1 MPDVIAVGR
10 RGAVLACL
18 LAVALTGCRL
28 VNGPERPLPLPEGV
42 IPEQVIDADN
52 PAESVTPLD
61 PDDLADV
68 GKLIQAERQKRLA
81 EARKKDP
88 NAPQPKKYNILALS
102 GGAVYGAYSAGVLCG
117 WTESGLP
124 PEKGGRPV
132 FDVVTGIST
141 GSLIAPFAF
150 LGPQYDH
157 IIRREYTTVRTKDI
171 YVRQRRLTQVLA
183 ESFAD
188 NKPLRE
194 RVERSVDFCVM
205 KELAEAH
212 DQGRRLYIGTTNADT
227 KRIVLWDIGAIA
239 KRGTEDA
246 RRLIVDVIVA
256 STSIPA
262 FFPPVPINVSIDGR
276 QYEELHIDG
285 SVTRSLFFRPPIFPD
300 AAKSDPDRL
309 TGSNLYV
316 LVAGK
321 INPAPAAV
329 RLRTLPLALDASS
342 TVLYSVTR
350 GDLYRMYTYCLLT
363 GMNLR
368 VSAIPEDEEVP
379 KSATEFVPEEMQK
392 LFEAG
397 FKAGRVGD
405 ITRTRVRETPDG
417 KSVESVEEREGT
429 AWRDVPPGLKGG
441 EKQGARTGRN
451 LTIRPKETPGGA
463 APPTTPDSNKPGP
476 TAPPVPG
483 GANLLNRLPA
493 AGLSLAP
500 VIPLR

>member
-1 MPDVIAVGR
+1 MIRMFAGRGWAVP
-10 RGAVLACL
+10 AVCL
-18 LAVALTGCRL
+18 LLAACGCRL
-28 VNGPERPLPLPEGV
+28 INGPERELPLPPDV

-61 PDDLADV
+61 PDDLAEV
-68 GKLIQAERQKRLA
+68 GRLLQAERQKRFE

-88 NAPQPKKYNILALS
+88 TAPPPKKHNILALS
-102 GGAVYGAYSAGVLCG
+102 GGAVYGAYSAGILCG
-117 WTESGLP
+117 WSQSGLP

-141 GSLIAPFAF
+141 GALIAPFAF
-150 LGPQYDH
+150 LGPKYDDLL
-157 IIRREYTTVRTKDI
+157 RREYTTTNTEDV
-171 YVRQRRLTQVLA
+171 YVRQRRLTQVLS

-188 NKPLRE
+188 NSPLRE
-194 RVERSVDFCVM
+194 RVDRTVDFCVM
-205 KELAEAH
+205 KELADAH
-212 DQGRRLYIGTTNADT
+212 EQGRRLYIGTTNADT
-227 KRIVLWDIGAIA
+227 KRIVLWDVGGIA
-239 KRGTEDA
+239 RRGTEDA
-246 RRLIVDVIVA
+246 RRLIVDVMMA
-256 STSIPA
+256 SASIPA
-262 FFPPVPINVSIDGR
+262 FFPPVRINVAIDGR
-276 QYEELHIDG
+276 RYEELHIDG

-300 AAKSDPDRL
+300 ATKADPDRL

-329 RLRTLPLALDASS
+329 RLRTLPLALDASG
-342 TVLYSVTR
+342 TLLYSLTR

-368 VSAIPEDEEVP
+368 VAAIPDDLEVP
-379 KSATEFVPEEMQK
+379 PKATEFVPAEMSK

-397 FKAGRVGD
+397 FKYGQIGD
-405 ITRTRVRETPDG
+405 VTRTVVRDAPDG

-451 LTIRPKETPGGA
+451 LTVRPREQGGA
-463 APPTTPDSNKPGP
+463 APRGPEPPKVPGP
-476 TAPPVPG
+476 TAPPIRG
-483 GANLLNRLPA
+483 G
-493 AGLSLAP
+493 S
-500 VIPLR
+500 